1 MIETRKT
8 RSKLTKVRNVAALT
22 FALVLGLS
30 ACSSEAETETAST
43 ELNIYGWAGEI
54 PDTVIAAFEAET
66 GIKVTFDTF
75 DSNETMISK
84 LAAGNSGYDI
94 VEPSQYAVQ
103 ILVGQGLVQPIDYS
117 KVEGKDNLRAK
128 FINPSYDPENKYSL
142 PWVWGTTGLLYNQAC
157 TGEEITSWSSLFDEK
172 YKGKINMLDNMLAA
186 YIPALQVNGLSATT
200 TTEADVEVATQTLLT
215 QKSLL
220 AGYNSDTYGEL
231 VASGDVCLS
240 LAWGGSQAAQ
250 AVQDN
255 PDVKYILPKEGG
267 TLWVDGFAIAKDA
280 PNLDAAYKWLNFTL
294 RPEIAAMATDDG
306 NMATV
311 NGAALDLVKNQDLLN
326 SAAIFAPDE
335 MLANSEF
342 IVDKGDALAFF
353 TDRWTKVK
361 AS

>member
-1 MIETRKT
+1 
-8 RSKLTKVRNVAALT
+8 LG

-30 ACSSEAETETAST
+30 ACSSSAEEAST

-54 PDTVIAAFEAET
+54 PESVIEAFEEET
-66 GIKVTFDTF
+66 GITVTFDTF

-84 LAAGNSGYDI
+84 LASGNSGYDI

-103 ILVGQGLVQPIDYS
+103 ILVGQGLIEPIDYS
-117 KVEGKDNLRAK
+117 QIEGMDNLRDK
-128 FINPSYDPENKYSL
+128 FINPSYDPNNEYSI
-142 PWVWGTTGLLYNQAC
+142 PWVWGTTGLLYNEAC
-157 TGEEITSWSSLFDEK
+157 TGEAITSWSALFDEK

-186 YIPALQVNGLSATT
+186 YIPALQVNGLNATT
-200 TTEADVEVATQTLLT
+200 TSEADVEVATQTLLD
-215 QKSLL
+215 QKELL
-220 AGYNSDTYGEL
+220 SGYNSDTYGEL
-231 VASGDVCLS
+231 VSSGDVCMS

-255 PDVKYILPKEGG
+255 PDVKYILPEEGG

-311 NGAALDLVKNQDLLN
+311 NGAALDVIQNQDLLN
-326 SAAIFAPDE
+326 AAAIFAPDE
-335 MLANSEF
+335 MLTNSEF
-342 IVDKGDALAFF
+342 IVDKGDALAYF
-353 TDRWTKVK
+353 TDGWTRVK

>member
-1 MIETRKT
+1 MKLTWRT
-8 RSKLTKVRNVAALT
+8 RSRLTKLRNVAALT
-22 FALVLGLS
+22 FALVLGLG
-30 ACSSEAETETAST
+30 ACSSSTEEAST

-54 PDTVIAAFEAET
+54 PETVIAAFEEET

-103 ILVGQGLVQPIDYS
+103 ILVGQGLVEPIDYS
-117 KVEGKDNLRAK
+117 KIEGMENLRDK
-128 FINPSYDPENKYSL
+128 FVNPSYDPNNEHSI
-142 PWVWGTTGLLYNQAC
+142 PWVWGTTGLLYNEDC
-157 TGEEITSWSSLFDEK
+157 TGEEITSWSALFDAK

-200 TTEADVEVATQTLLT
+200 TSQDDVDVATQTLLD
-215 QKSLL
+215 QKELL

-231 VASGDVCLS
+231 VSSGDVCLS

-255 PDVKYILPKEGG
+255 PAVKYILPEEGG
-267 TLWVDGFAIAKDA
+267 TLWVDGFSIAKDA

-311 NGAALDLVKNQDLLN
+311 NGPALELVQNQDLLT
-326 SAAIFAPDE
+326 STAIFAPDE
-335 MLANSEF
+335 MLVNSEF

-353 TDRWTKVK
+353 TDGWTKVK

>member
-1 MIETRKT
+1 MKMTWRM
-8 RSKLTKVRNVAALT
+8 RSRLTKFRSALALS
-22 FALVLGLS
+22 FALLLGLS
-30 ACSSEAETETAST
+30 ACSSSSEETST

-54 PDTVIAAFEAET
+54 PETVIQAFEEET

-103 ILVGQGLVQPIDYS
+103 ILVGQGLIEPIDYS
-117 KVEGKDNLRAK
+117 QIEGMDNLRDK
-128 FINPSYDPENKYSL
+128 FINPSYDPNNEHSI
-142 PWVWGTTGLLYNQAC
+142 PWVWGTTGLLYNEAC
-157 TGEEITSWSSLFDEK
+157 TGEEITSWSALFDEK

-186 YIPALQVNGLSATT
+186 YIPALQVNGLKATT
-200 TTEADVEVATQTLLT
+200 TSEADVEVATQTLLD
-215 QKSLL
+215 QKELL

-255 PDVKYILPKEGG
+255 PDVKYILPEEGG
-267 TLWVDGFAIAKDA
+267 TLWVDGFSIAKNA

-311 NGAALDLVKNQDLLN
+311 NGAALELIENQDLLN

-335 MLANSEF
+335 MLTNSEF

-353 TDRWTKVK
+353 TEGWTRVK